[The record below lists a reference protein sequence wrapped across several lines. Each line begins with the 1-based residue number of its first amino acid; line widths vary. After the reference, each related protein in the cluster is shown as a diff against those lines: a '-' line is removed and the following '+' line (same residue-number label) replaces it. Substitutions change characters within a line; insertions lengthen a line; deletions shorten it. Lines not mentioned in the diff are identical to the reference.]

1 MAAISASGG
10 GSLPRKECSLRPSR
24 WTPAPFLS
32 SAVLA
37 RRLGELGESGTIG
50 EEEEE
55 HAGEQTGEQAK
66 EQAAAEMPPVAS
78 DQPNQRLTAH
88 LDLSEV
94 KRQLQRSNER
104 TTENLKYLRSRL
116 HASNEW
122 TAKHLK
128 KSNQQTRENL
138 KHLRNRLNASNEW
151 TLSHLKKGHQWT
163 YERLRESNQRTR
175 EHLQHLADSDHLQ
188 QHLSHLEH
196 LKHLEGHLDVRALKS
211 RLDASNAKTRA
222 QLRHLGIN
230 LEHLEGHLDVG
241 TLKARL
247 DASNAKTRASLR
259 RSGRQASHTVHGVA
273 DERAAGGQDGGDV
286 SKTAS
291 SASAKSNPTRNP
303 YLSGNFRPVGT
314 EELQEL
320 DCAVITLDFRP
331 VATSFFLATLHLCL
345 SAPLCL
351 HQVIGQIPPGLRGRF
366 IRNGPN
372 PQLPPS
378 SPALYHWF
386 DGDGMV
392 HSVNFHPP
400 EENFHPA
407 GRNLHFPRENLH
419 LDEENFHSSRVSY
432 GRRYIRTTGW
442 QEERA
447 AGRTL
452 FGGLQQVGLGAS
464 HLLLAAMNLLG
475 LRQQDAPMWNM
486 QVALG
491 ASHLLLA
498 AMNLL
503 GLRQQD
509 APMWNMVRSRRG
521 EPSVAGS
528 NEHPQA
534 EAARCAYVEHGG
546 TAGGAG
552 GEPSALAAMNILRL
566 RQQDAPMWNMVV
578 QQVRLGPSHLLL
590 AAMNL
595 LRLRQL
601 DAPIWNMFE
610 EGPYFSSTHP
620 GQYGPVWSNQD
631 RVQQPYH
638 PARQSP
644 PLFILPL
651 SFSALPSSPRPPHQ
665 TKNVSNNHFIQ
676 HAGRLLSLWEAGLP
690 YSLDPSTLDTKGVHS
705 FDDTWRSGM
714 TAHPKVDPVTNHMMI
729 YGYNLTHKPYLRYGV
744 VDPSGALIHAT
755 DLDLPHPVMMHDFA
769 IAQHYSIFLDFPLRF
784 QLDKVIQ
791 SHGKAKPFVFDPS
804 KPSRIG
810 VLPRFGSNPDIC
822 WFTVAPGFCLHVV
835 NAFEEPSSHSSSP
848 TSSSTSPSS
857 ASSPSSPTP
866 HSPPPAIILRVIRF
880 PAFSALGLAELAD
893 ELACDE
899 VARLHE
905 YRLDLQSGAVE
916 ERPLCKVCCDFP
928 SINPNFTG
936 RPHRFAYSARFTA
949 QPGPGTTVPSFN
961 AIMKHDF
968 QQGTYQVHSLPPG
981 RFCGEPVFAPRHHF
995 QSSSRVQS
1003 GEVRSE
1009 TVGVGGDTVGMGAEE
1024 EDDGWVVGVGGDAVG
1039 MGAEEE
1045 DDGWVLAHVWDEE
1058 EMRSEVIV
1066 LDAMN
1071 LDKQPLARVILPK
1084 RVPYGFHGTFLPD

>member
-1 MAAISASGG
+1 MGFNYGSSSRLPLLAAASAGDAGAGG
-10 GSLPRKECSLRPSR
+10 DGDGGHKVGTGEREE
-24 WTPAPFLS
+24 FI
-32 SAVLA
+32 
-37 RRLGELGESGTIG
+37 GELEAVGELEGSGTIG
-50 EEEEE
+50 EEQEEQE
-55 HAGEQTGEQAK
+55 EQTK
-66 EQAAAEMPPVAS
+66 EQASAGVPSLAS
-78 DQPNQRLTAH
+78 DQPNQWLTAH

-104 TTENLKYLRSRL
+104 T
-116 HASNEW
+116 A
-122 TAKHLK
+122 
-128 KSNQQTRENL
+128 ENL

-163 YERLRESNQRTR
+163 SEHLRESNQRTR
-175 EHLQHLADSDHLQ
+175 EQLQHLIHSEQL
-188 QHLSHLEH
+188 LHLE
-196 LKHLEGHLDVRALKS
+196 ERLDVRALKA
-211 RLDASNAKTRA
+211 RLNASNAKTRA
-222 QLRHLGIN
+222 QLRHLGVN

-241 TLKARL
+241 ALKARL
-247 DASNAKTRASLR
+247 DASNSRTKAQLKR
-259 RSGRQASHTVHGVA
+259 RGRQASHTVHGVA
-273 DERAAGGQDGGDV
+273 DVLSVIGAAAAAATAGAAGSTGGAGGATAGATEATSTSASGSAAPPPLAGSTGAGTGKERAAGGVDGGDV
-286 SKTAS
+286 PKTEGSAS
-291 SASAKSNPTRNP
+291 SSAAARSLACNP

-314 EELQEL
+314 DVLQDL
-320 DCAVITLDFRP
+320 DCAVI
-331 VATSFFLATLHLCL
+331 
-345 SAPLCL
+345 
-351 HQVIGQIPPGLRGRF
+351 GQIPQGLRGRF

-378 SPALYHWF
+378 SPELYHWF

-400 EENFHPA
+400 GENFHS
-407 GRNLHFPRENLH
+407 HPREAR
-419 LDEENFHSSRVSY
+419 EENFHSPQVSY

-447 AGRTL
+447 AGRAL

-486 QVALG
+486 
-491 ASHLLLA
+491 
-498 AMNLL
+498 
-503 GLRQQD
+503 
-509 APMWNMVRSRRG
+509 
-521 EPSVAGS
+521 
-528 NEHPQA
+528 
-534 EAARCAYVEHGG
+534 
-546 TAGGAG
+546 
-552 GEPSALAAMNILRL
+552 
-566 RQQDAPMWNMVV
+566 
-578 QQVRLGPSHLLL
+578 
-590 AAMNL
+590 
-595 LRLRQL
+595 
-601 DAPIWNMFE
+601 
-610 EGPYFSSTHP
+610 
-620 GQYGPVWSNQD
+620 
-631 RVQQPYH
+631 
-638 PARQSP
+638 
-644 PLFILPL
+644 
-651 SFSALPSSPRPPHQ
+651 

-690 YSLDPSTLDTKGVHS
+690 YSLDSSTLDTKGVHS

-744 VDPSGALIHAT
+744 VDPSGSLIHAT
-755 DLDLPHPVMMHDFA
+755 DLDLLHPVMMHDFA
-769 IAQHYSIFLDFPLRF
+769 ITQHHSIFLDFPLRF

-810 VLPRFGSNPDIC
+810 VLPRFGSNPDMR
-822 WFTVAPGFCLHVV
+822 WFTVDPGFCLHVV
-835 NAFEEPSSHSSSP
+835 NAFEEPSSAP
-848 TSSSTSPSS
+848 TSSSPSPSS
-857 ASSPSSPTP
+857 SSSSPSSSTP
-866 HSPPPAIILRVIRF
+866 DSPPPAIILRVIRF

-916 ERPLCKVCCDFP
+916 ERSLCKVCCDFP

-949 QPGPGTTVPSFN
+949 QPGPGRGFGRLIPHRFAYSARFTAQPGPGERFRGMLVGGRDAGGWAGMQVGGQGCRWVGRDAGGWAGMQVGGQGCWWVGMGGLVAVQMRHHRPLIQRHHEAWLSARHISDAQCPPFMCLHSTPLLPLPQPPPGTTVPSFN
-961 AIMKHDF
+961 AIMKHDLA
-968 QQGTYQVHSLPPG
+968 QGTYQVHTLPPG

-995 QSSSRVQS
+995 QSSSRSQS
-1003 GEVRSE
+1003 GETRSDE
-1009 TVGVGGDTVGMGAEE
+1009 VGMGR
-1024 EDDGWVVGVGGDAVG
+1024 DMVGLGADAVG

>member
-1 MAAISASGG
+1 MGFNYGSSSRLPLLAAASAGDAGAGG
-10 GSLPRKECSLRPSR
+10 DGDGGHKVGTGEREELIGDLE
-24 WTPAPFLS
+24 
-32 SAVLA
+32 AV
-37 RRLGELGESGTIG
+37 GELEGSGTIG
-50 EEEEE
+50 EEQEEQE
-55 HAGEQTGEQAK
+55 EQTK
-66 EQAAAEMPPVAS
+66 EQASAGVPSLAS
-78 DQPNQRLTAH
+78 DQPNQWLTAH

-104 TTENLKYLRSRL
+104 T
-116 HASNEW
+116 A
-122 TAKHLK
+122 
-128 KSNQQTRENL
+128 ENL

-163 YERLRESNQRTR
+163 SEHLRESNQRTR
-175 EHLQHLADSDHLQ
+175 EQLQHLIHSEQL
-188 QHLSHLEH
+188 LHLE
-196 LKHLEGHLDVRALKS
+196 ERLDVRALKA
-211 RLDASNAKTRA
+211 RLNASNAKTRA

-241 TLKARL
+241 ALKA
-247 DASNAKTRASLR
+247 
-259 RSGRQASHTVHGVA
+259 
-273 DERAAGGQDGGDV
+273 
-286 SKTAS
+286 
-291 SASAKSNPTRNP
+291 
-303 YLSGNFRPVGT
+303 RPVGT
-314 EELQEL
+314 ELLQEL
-320 DCAVITLDFRP
+320 DCAELDC
-331 VATSFFLATLHLCL
+331 A
-345 SAPLCL
+345 
-351 HQVIGQIPPGLRGRF
+351 VIGQIPQGLRGRF

-378 SPALYHWF
+378 SPELYHWF

-400 EENFHPA
+400 GENFHS
-407 GRNLHFPRENLH
+407 HPREAR
-419 LDEENFHSSRVSY
+419 EENFHSPQVSY

-447 AGRTL
+447 AGRAL

-486 QVALG
+486 
-491 ASHLLLA
+491 
-498 AMNLL
+498 
-503 GLRQQD
+503 
-509 APMWNMVRSRRG
+509 
-521 EPSVAGS
+521 
-528 NEHPQA
+528 
-534 EAARCAYVEHGG
+534 
-546 TAGGAG
+546 
-552 GEPSALAAMNILRL
+552 
-566 RQQDAPMWNMVV
+566 
-578 QQVRLGPSHLLL
+578 
-590 AAMNL
+590 
-595 LRLRQL
+595 
-601 DAPIWNMFE
+601 
-610 EGPYFSSTHP
+610 
-620 GQYGPVWSNQD
+620 
-631 RVQQPYH
+631 
-638 PARQSP
+638 
-644 PLFILPL
+644 
-651 SFSALPSSPRPPHQ
+651 

-690 YSLDPSTLDTKGVHS
+690 YSLDSSTLDTKGVHS

-744 VDPSGALIHAT
+744 VDPSGSLIHAT

-769 IAQHYSIFLDFPLRF
+769 ITQHHSIFLDFPLRF

-810 VLPRFGSNPDIC
+810 VLPRFGSNPDMR
-822 WFTVAPGFCLHVV
+822 WFTVDAGHALVHCG
-835 NAFEEPSSHSSSP
+835 
-848 TSSSTSPSS
+848 TQ
-857 ASSPSSPTP
+857 
-866 HSPPPAIILRVIRF
+866 
-880 PAFSALGLAELAD
+880 ALGLAELAD

-916 ERPLCKVCCDFP
+916 ERSLCKFFASTFRFTPSPQFFALPRVLRLPFHQSQFTLNSLPPPLIRCPFHCLPPFAFPPFSNVPFSLSPPAQVCCDFPSINPNFLSLTPSPSPFCLPHFAFPVLPLLPSFSPPAQVCCDFP

-949 QPGPGTTVPSFN
+949 QPGPGEGEGCRGMDLRDVEGWRWVDRDGGGWTGMVMVGRDGDGGQGGGLVDSSPIGSLTLPDSPHSPAQVSGSEECWWVAGMQVGGQGCRWVGRDAGGWAGMQVGGQGCWWVGMGGLVAVRMRHHRTTVPSFN
-961 AIMKHDF
+961 AIMKHDLA
-968 QQGTYQVHSLPPG
+968 QGTYQVHTLPPG

-995 QSSSRVQS
+995 QSSSRSQS
-1003 GEVRSE
+1003 GETRSDE
-1009 TVGVGGDTVGMGAEE
+1009 VGMGR
-1024 EDDGWVVGVGGDAVG
+1024 DMVGLGADAVG

>member
-1 MAAISASGG
+1 MASLSALFTSNPAAISAISASGG
-10 GSLPRKECSLRPSR
+10 ATTSR
-24 WTPAPFLS
+24 RHSRSAPAPFLTS
-32 SAVLA
+32 SALA
-37 RRLGELGESGTIG
+37 RRRTITTDLNRSGFSSGRGVHAPSPRRPGTPYPSLLETRNKNRRNDLSYGSSSRLLLLSAASAGDAGGGGGAGGGVDGGNRGGTGESEGATGELEAVGVLIESGTIG
-50 EEEEE
+50 EQE
-55 HAGEQTGEQAK
+55 
-66 EQAAAEMPPVAS
+66 AAEVLPVAS

-104 TTENLKYLRSRL
+104 TAENLKHLRNRL

-128 KSNQQTRENL
+128 ISNQQTRESL
-138 KHLRNRLNASNEW
+138 KHLKTRLNASNEW
-151 TLSHLKKGHQWT
+151 TISHLKRGHQWT
-163 YERLRESNQRTR
+163 SEHLRESNQRTR
-175 EHLQHLADSDHLQ
+175 EHMQHLADSDHLR
-188 QHLSHLEH
+188 QHLPHLEH
-196 LKHLEGHLDVRALKS
+196 LKHLKGHLNLGALKA

-222 QLRHLGIN
+222 QLRHLGVN

-241 TLKARL
+241 ALKA
-247 DASNAKTRASLR
+247 SVK
-259 RSGRQASHTVHGVA
+259 
-273 DERAAGGQDGGDV
+273 ERAAGGADGGHV
-286 SKTAS
+286 SRAAS
-291 SASAKSNPTRNP
+291 SANNRSTATKSPPVRNP
-303 YLSGNFRPVGT
+303 YLSGNFRPVGN
-314 EELQEL
+314 EVLQEL
-320 DCAVITLDFRP
+320 DCAVI
-331 VATSFFLATLHLCL
+331 
-345 SAPLCL
+345 
-351 HQVIGQIPPGLRGRF
+351 GQIPRGLRGRF

-378 SPALYHWF
+378 SPELYHWF

-400 EENFHPA
+400 EENFQCH
-407 GRNLHFPRENLH
+407 PREAR
-419 LDEENFHSSRVSY
+419 EEIFHSSRVSY

-447 AGRTL
+447 AGRAL
-452 FGGLQQVGLGAS
+452 FGGLQQVGLGAN

-486 QVALG
+486 
-491 ASHLLLA
+491 
-498 AMNLL
+498 
-503 GLRQQD
+503 
-509 APMWNMVRSRRG
+509 
-521 EPSVAGS
+521 
-528 NEHPQA
+528 
-534 EAARCAYVEHGG
+534 
-546 TAGGAG
+546 
-552 GEPSALAAMNILRL
+552 
-566 RQQDAPMWNMVV
+566 
-578 QQVRLGPSHLLL
+578 
-590 AAMNL
+590 
-595 LRLRQL
+595 
-601 DAPIWNMFE
+601 
-610 EGPYFSSTHP
+610 
-620 GQYGPVWSNQD
+620 
-631 RVQQPYH
+631 
-638 PARQSP
+638 
-644 PLFILPL
+644 
-651 SFSALPSSPRPPHQ
+651 

-705 FDDTWRSGM
+705 FDDMWRSGM

-744 VDPSGALIHAT
+744 VDPSGSLVHAT

-769 IAQHYSIFLDFPLRF
+769 ITQHHSIFLDFPLRF

-810 VLPRFGSNPDIC
+810 VLPRFGSNPDMR
-822 WFTVAPGFCLHVV
+822 WFTVDPGFCLHVV
-835 NAFEEPSSHSSSP
+835 NAFEEPPPP
-848 TSSSTSPSS
+848 TSSSPSPSS
-857 ASSPSSPTP
+857 SSSSPSSSTP
-866 HSPPPAIILRVIRF
+866 DSPPPAIILRVIRF

-905 YRLDLQSGAVE
+905 YRLDLQLGAVE
-916 ERPLCKVCCDFP
+916 ERSLCKVCVTCFEVSQRCAATSPPSTPISSALSLHLPHFAFPVSPLIPSFSPSAQVCCDFP

-949 QPGPGTTVPSFN
+949 QPGPGEGEGCRGMDLRDVEGWRWVDRDGDGGQGGGLVDSSPIGSFTLPDSQHSQAQVSGAEGCWWVAGMQVGGQGCRWVGRDAGTTVPSFN

-968 QQGTYQVHSLPPG
+968 QQGTYQVHTLPPG

-995 QSSSRVQS
+995 QSSSRSQS
-1003 GEVRSE
+1003 GEARSDE
-1009 TVGVGGDTVGMGAEE
+1009 VGMGR
-1024 EDDGWVVGVGGDAVG
+1024 DVVGLGADAVG